1 MASSVKLATFFA
13 IASTAS
19 AQYGGYGNG
28 NGGSGYGGYG
38 GSGSDS
44 GYSSGNPYS
53 GSSGSAGDFSSFG
66 SFAGFDVSK
75 AQTIRLA
82 HGVLAA
88 LAFVVLFPVGG
99 IIIRVVP
106 SKAAIWI
113 HAGFQVLAYL
123 IYTAAFGLGV
133 WMVREIQ
140 FPGFDML
147 SNSAVNY
154 HPIIGIV
161 IFVVL
166 FFQPILGFMHH
177 LMFKKH
183 HRRQIWSYGH
193 LWIGRIFITL
203 GIINGGL

>member
-1 MASSVKLATFFA
+1 MASAAKLATLFA

-19 AQYGGYGNG
+19 AQYGGYGGG

-44 GYSSGNPYS
+44 GSSSGNPYS
-53 GSSGSAGDFSSFG
+53 GSSGSASAGDFSSFG
-66 SFAGFDVSK
+66 NFAGFDVNK

-123 IYTAAFGLGV
+123 IYTAAFGLGI

-140 FPGFDML
+140 FPGFDMVRFTECYK
-147 SNSAVNY
+147 SVAA
-154 HPIIGIV
+154 H
-161 IFVVL
+161 
-166 FFQPILGFMHH
+166 
-177 LMFKKH
+177 
-183 HRRQIWSYGH
+183 
-193 LWIGRIFITL
+193 
-203 GIINGGL
+203 